1 MKARLPTW
9 LLPVSLGVVIGL
21 AGCDYSDAPQAAPL
35 RMLAEQPDNYQ
46 GELVTTAGT
55 VRHFQD
61 PLHYWIEDD
70 DLNRVA
76 LKPMEKVKPHLGKR
90 VRVTG
95 VFHYQENAGREIE
108 LESIREE
115 P

>member
-1 MKARLPTW
+1 MKARFPAW

-35 RMLAEQPDNYQ
+35 QMLAEQPADYE
-46 GELVTTAGT
+46 GERVTTAGT

-76 LKPMEKVKPHLGKR
+76 LKPVEKVEPHLGKR

-108 LESIREE
+108 LEAIQEE